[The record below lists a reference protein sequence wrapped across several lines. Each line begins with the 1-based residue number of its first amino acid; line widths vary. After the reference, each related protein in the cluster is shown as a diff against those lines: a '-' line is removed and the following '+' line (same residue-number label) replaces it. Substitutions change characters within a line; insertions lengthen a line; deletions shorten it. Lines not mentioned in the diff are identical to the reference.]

1 MKINIE
7 ELVTSRKWK
16 TFMKYLYGWGASVVI
31 LGALFKILHLPGAGT
46 MLMAG
51 MCTESIIFFFSAFE
65 PLPDEFDWTLVFP
78 ELTGMTE
85 EDEIDGYKSSR
96 RQGIGAEEIHEIV
109 TGILASMPAGSV
121 PAAQAIAPEKVET
134 TPPHQAAA
142 TAAPQ
147 ISVQHAGAGAGGALI
162 FTEKFNQMLENAEIS
177 PALFDKVSQGL
188 NKLSQA
194 SSSIA
199 DITTTA
205 VHVKEF
211 TDNMARATESVKT
224 FHENYSQNSQVL
236 NESMNHLSDSI
247 QKTAGE
253 MSESGKNFMDGVA
266 GSVQNLEN
274 ELTAAGQKVGGR
286 IVESCETVAGKLNM
300 AAEGLANAY
309 QQTAEGVAI
318 TYQQLAEA
326 MKNNGST
333 ITKGSTTY
341 NQQLEQLNKNMAALN
356 TVHEMHL
363 QETTQRLKEA
373 EKLYQGV
380 DGMIKKLNVTVDESE
395 KFKSALE
402 TLNSNI
408 TSLNN
413 VYGNMLAA
421 INSISTSK

>member
-1 MKINIE
+1 
-7 ELVTSRKWK
+7 
-16 TFMKYLYGWGASVVI
+16 
-31 LGALFKILHLPGAGT
+31 
-46 MLMAG
+46 
-51 MCTESIIFFFSAFE
+51 
-65 PLPDEFDWTLVFP
+65 
-78 ELTGMTE
+78 
-85 EDEIDGYKSSR
+85 
-96 RQGIGAEEIHEIV
+96 
-109 TGILASMPAGSV
+109 
-121 PAAQAIAPEKVET
+121 
-134 TPPHQAAA
+134 A

-211 TDNMARATESVKT
+211 TDNMAKASESVKT